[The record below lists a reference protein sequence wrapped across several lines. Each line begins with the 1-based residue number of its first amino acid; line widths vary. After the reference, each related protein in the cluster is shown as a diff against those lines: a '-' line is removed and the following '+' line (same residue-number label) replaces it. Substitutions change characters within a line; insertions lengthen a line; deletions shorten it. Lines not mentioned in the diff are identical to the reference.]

1 MYTVK
6 EVAKMLDLSTHA
18 IRYYTDKGLV
28 PSLKRDQNNNRLFN
42 EESVNWLIGV
52 KILKQCGMSIED
64 IKTYADLCI
73 KGDSTIQE
81 RYEIILRHEELA
93 ILELQKAKNTVDYLK
108 EKSNY
113 YRKIIEGE
121 ISDSSNPAK
130 WSLKYELNEV
140 WDIINQ
146 DGKK

>member
-6 EVAKMLDLSTHA
+6 KVAQMLDLSEHA
-18 IRYYTDKGLV
+18 VRYYTDKGLI
-28 PSLKRDQNNNRLFN
+28 PSILRDQNNNRLFD

-81 RYEIILRHEELA
+81 RYEIILRQRERAL
-93 ILELQKAKNTVDYLK
+93 LQLQEVKSTVDYLEAK
-108 EKSNY
+108 TNY
-113 YRKIIEGE
+113 YLNIMEGVVA
-121 ISDSSNPAK
+121 DSSNPAK
-130 WSLKYELNEV
+130 WPLKYEIHEV
-140 WDIINQ
+140 WDSIKK
-146 DGKK
+146 DGAK

>member
-6 EVAKMLDLSTHA
+6 EVAKMLDLSEHA
-18 IRYYTDKGLV
+18 IRFYTDKGLI
-28 PSLKRDQNNNRLFN
+28 PSLLRDQNNNRLFN

-64 IKTYADLCI
+64 IKNYADLCI

-81 RYEIILRHEELA
+81 RFEIILRQKELA
-93 ILELQKAKNTVDYLK
+93 ILRLQEAKSTVDYLE

-113 YRKIIEGE
+113 YLNIIEGV
-121 ISDSSNPAK
+121 IADNSNPAK
-130 WSLKYELNEV
+130 WPLKYELNEV
-140 WDIINQ
+140 WDTIKQ
-146 DGKK
+146 EGAK

>member
-6 EVAKMLDLSTHA
+6 EVAKMLDLSEHA
-18 IRYYTDKGLV
+18 IRFYTDKGLI
-28 PSLKRDQNNNRLFN
+28 PSLLRDQNNNRLFN

-81 RYEIILRHEELA
+81 RYEIILRQKEHAL
-93 ILELQKAKNTVDYLK
+93 LQLQAARNTVDYL
-108 EKSNY
+108 EAKSNY
-113 YRKIIEGE
+113 YLNIIEGV
-121 ISDSSNPAK
+121 IADSSNPAK
-130 WSLKYELNEV
+130 WPLKYELNEV
-140 WDIINQ
+140 WDTIKQ
-146 DGKK
+146 VGAK

>member
-6 EVAKMLDLSTHA
+6 EVAKMLDLSEHA
-18 IRYYTDKGLV
+18 IRFYTDKGLI
-28 PSLKRDQNNNRLFN
+28 PSLLRDQNNNRLFN

-81 RYEIILRHEELA
+81 RYEIILRQKEHAL
-93 ILELQKAKNTVDYLK
+93 LQLKAARNTVDYL
-108 EKSNY
+108 EAKSNY
-113 YRKIIEGE
+113 YLNIIEGV
-121 ISDSSNPAK
+121 IADSSNPAK
-130 WSLKYELNEV
+130 WPLKYELNEV
-140 WDIINQ
+140 WDTIKQ
-146 DGKK
+146 VGAK